1 MDDRVR
7 VLCLRHAESEN
18 VIARAAGALPLAG
31 LTPKGRLQAA
41 EAAQRLV
48 PEGIARIYASTALR
62 AQQTA
67 EIIARTLSVDV
78 ALWPDLVEVGIGGL
92 EGSTDPATRA
102 RTADVLRSWI
112 VDGRLSEAVGDGEDG
127 HAVTSRIVAALTSI
141 AAEHGGETVAVVGHV
156 ASLTTGLSALCG
168 IGEQV
173 WGAPL
178 PHAVP
183 FAVEYDGRS
192 WHCSSWPTL
201 NGQRVGHVAP

>member
-1 MDDRVR
+1 M
-7 VLCLRHAESEN
+7 LCLRHAESEN
-18 VIARAAGALPLAG
+18 VISRAAGALPLAA
-31 LTPKGRLQAA
+31 LTPEGRLQAA

-48 PEGIARIYASTALR
+48 SEGVARIYASTAVR

-67 EIIARTLSVDV
+67 EIIARRLSVDV
-78 ALWPDLVEVGIGGL
+78 AVLPGLVEVGIGRW
-92 EGSTDPATRA
+92 EGTTDPAIRA
-102 RTADVLRSWI
+102 RTADVLRAWI
-112 VDGRLSEAVGDGEDG
+112 VEGRLSEAVGDGEGG

-168 IGEQV
+168 LGEQV

-183 FAVEYDGRS
+183 FAVEYDGHS
-192 WHCSSWPTL
+192 WHCSSWPC
-201 NGQRVGHVAP
+201 